1 MNTPEFTTEEKALLA
16 SLEPIIRDAVWASTA
31 SNGWLS
37 QPGKWIEYPLTLGK
51 RNASGKLVR
60 VSLNAD
66 DITAKF
72 LESYSPFGSS
82 HLHTSVAVYR
92 ILRELKKRGIL
103 QIPGFECSDVRPPTK
118 KNEV

>member
-1 MNTPEFTTEEKALLA
+1 MSTPEFTTEEKALLA
-16 SLEPIIRDAVWASTA
+16 ALEPIIRNAVWASTA

-37 QPGKWIEYPLTLGK
+37 QPGKWIEYPLTMGTK
-51 RNASGKLVR
+51 NRSGKYLR
-60 VSLNAD
+60 LSLDAGFR
-66 DITAKF
+66 TETF
-72 LESYSPFGSS
+72 LESFCPFGSS
-82 HLHTSVAVYR
+82 HLHTSIAVYG